1 LKGLVDSGKV
11 KARLPAALDS
21 EHQKILDELTAKDG
35 KEFDR
40 QYDQVQL
47 TAHREA
53 VSLFDAYSK
62 NGENVDLKRWAATT
76 LPHLKEHLTVAEKLK
91 Y

>member
-1 LKGLVDSGKV
+1 MMVADHRKTSSELKRSWDSRKV
-11 KARLPAALDS
+11 KAALPAALDS
-21 EHQKILDELTAKDG
+21 EHRTILDELTVKDG

-47 TAHREA
+47 IAHRES
-53 VSLFDAYSK
+53 VSIYDAYSK

-76 LPHLKEHLTVAEKLK
+76 LPH
-91 Y
+91 